1 MSAPTS
7 GPASLA
13 EPRYLI
19 PFLLVS
25 LIWGGTWII
34 IKDQLAAVPP
44 FWSICYRFIVATT
57 GMFVLAK
64 LRGQPWSLPRS
75 GWIIALMMGL
85 FQFFANFAFVYNAE
99 RFVTSGLVAVM
110 FALLMVPNAILGRIY
125 LGQSISRGFVAG
137 SLVAVCGIALLFTHE
152 YQDSPAGL
160 WDVIAGA
167 GLTAAGVL
175 GASVANITQATK
187 RAAHLPLLT
196 LLAWSMAIG
205 MVLNALV
212 ALIWFGPPVW
222 DSRPGYALGL
232 LYLGLLGSVATFPL
246 YYPLVRT
253 VGAGKA
259 AYSSLL
265 VPVVAMALST
275 LFEGFEWTALAAS
288 GAAAAMIGML
298 IAVRSRDPLRAMTPP
313 KAP

>member
-1 MSAPTS
+1 MSGDSREAP
-7 GPASLA
+7 SLA
-13 EPRYLI
+13 QPRYLV

-34 IKDQLAAVPP
+34 IKDQLASVPP
-44 FWSICYRFIVATT
+44 FWSICYRFMVALT
-57 GMFVLAK
+57 GMFVLARF
-64 LRGQPWSLPRS
+64 RGQPWRLAKE
-75 GWIIALMMGL
+75 GWVIALLMGL

-110 FALLMVPNAILGRIY
+110 FALLMVPNAVLGKIY
-125 LGQSISRGFVAG
+125 LGQSISRGFVLG
-137 SLVAVCGIALLFTHE
+137 STIAVAGIALLFLHE
-152 YQDSPAGL
+152 WRDSPAGL
-160 WDVIAGA
+160 WEVLAGA
-167 GLTAAGVL
+167 ALTGGGILTA
-175 GASVANITQATK
+175 SIANIVQATK

-205 MVLNALV
+205 MLLNALV
-212 ALIWFGPPVW
+212 ALIWFGPPQW
-222 DSRPGYALGL
+222 DPRPGYALGI

-259 AYSSLL
+259 AYSSVL
-265 VPVVAMALST
+265 VPVVAMILST
-275 LFEGFEWTALAAS
+275 MFEGFEWTALAAC
-288 GAAAAMIGML
+288 GAAVAMIGML
-298 IAVRSRDPLRAMTPP
+298 IALRARDPGRITSPP